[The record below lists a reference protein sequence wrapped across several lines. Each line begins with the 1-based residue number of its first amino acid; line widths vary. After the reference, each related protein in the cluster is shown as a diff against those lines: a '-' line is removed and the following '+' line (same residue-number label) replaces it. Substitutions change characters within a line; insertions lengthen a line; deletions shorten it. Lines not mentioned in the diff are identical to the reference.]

1 MAARPLLTRRPAISP
16 VRRRL
21 TFLLT
26 GYEPLPPAAHHH
38 RFAREIRRF
47 EATWSLKA
55 TVGGLTEIPD
65 RPVATWPVALEGPD
79 FGVET
84 EVRLLRWD
92 DIVAEDMEMPLWQR
106 LPRYL
111 LAAGDILVTGT
122 FARYVAAYW
131 RYGLFAAYPLV
142 LLVLFGLVGI
152 LASLVPGLLGFGAPW
167 PVRLALGLATFLGL
181 TMFAGPRMHLT
192 YMLADWIFAR
202 DMMRQRRPGID
213 ARAEAFAR
221 EIAAGLAD
229 PGFDEVVIV
238 AHSLG
243 AAWMADAVAR
253 ALSADPTL
261 VSTGRPLGLVGA
273 GSSTLKIALHPAAG
287 WLRAAV
293 QRVADA
299 PGITWAE
306 YDSHVDFICFYKND
320 TPTALGLTVAHPPLR
335 RSIRL
340 SRMLAPATWRRFRGN
355 LLRIH
360 RQYVMGNEQRYLY
373 DVHMIACGPF
383 RFADI
388 ARRGE
393 DLPGALGPDGS
404 LAAAATPLPSTMD
417 MPAR

>member
-1 MAARPLLTRRPAISP
+1 VLAAFPEAFIPP

-26 GYEPLPPAAHHH
+26 GYEPLPPAAHHR

-47 EATWSLKA
+47 EATWSLSA
-55 TVGGLTEIPD
+55 QVGHLREVGG
-65 RPVATWPVALEGPD
+65 RPIATWPVRLSGPD
-79 FGVET
+79 FTVDT

-111 LAAGDILVTGT
+111 ASAADIILTGT
-122 FARYVAAYW
+122 FFRYIVAYW

-142 LLVLFGLVGI
+142 LLALFAVAGWLV
-152 LASLVPGLLGFGAPW
+152 SLVPG
-167 PVRLALGLATFLGL
+167 ALGLPLPGL
-181 TMFAGPRMHLT
+181 LRLVMAAAVFVGLAALAGPRLHLT

-202 DMMRQRRPGID
+202 DMMRQRRPSLA

-221 EIAAGLAD
+221 EIAAALTE
-229 PGFDEVVIV
+229 PEVDEVVIV

-243 AAWMADAVAR
+243 AAWMLDAVSR
-253 ALSADPTL
+253 ALAAEPSLPRAGGP
-261 VSTGRPLGLVGA
+261 SLGLLGA

-293 QRVADA
+293 QRVGDA
-299 PGITWAE
+299 PHLTWAE
-306 YDSHVDFICFYKND
+306 YDSHVDFICFYKNN
-320 TPTALGLTVAHPPLR
+320 TPVVLGLTVAHPPIR

-340 SRMLAPATWRRFRGN
+340 SRMLSPATWQRFRGN

-373 DVHMIACGPF
+373 DMHMIACGPF
-383 RFADI
+383 SFAEI
-388 ARRGE
+388 ARRGD
-393 DLPGALGPDGS
+393 DLPGALGADGS
-404 LAAAATPLPSTMD
+404 LAKATTPILGPVD
-417 MPAR
+417 RPDR

>member
-1 MAARPLLTRRPAISP
+1 MTL
-16 VRRRL
+16 
-21 TFLLT
+21 
-26 GYEPLPPAAHHH
+26 
-38 RFAREIRRF
+38 
-47 EATWSLKA
+47 
-55 TVGGLTEIPD
+55 D
-65 RPVATWPVALEGPD
+65 GPD
-79 FGVET
+79 FSVET

-111 LAAGDILVTGT
+111 LAAGDIILTGT
-122 FARYVAAYW
+122 FGRYVAAYW

-142 LLVLFGLVGI
+142 LLVLLGLAGI
-152 LASLVPGLLGFGAPW
+152 LASSLPGVFGLALPW
-167 PVRLALGLATFLGL
+167 PVRLLIALGTFLGL
-181 TMFAGPRMHLT
+181 TALAGPRLHLT

-202 DMMRQRRPGID
+202 DMMRQWRPGIA
-213 ARAEAFAR
+213 ARAEAFSR

-229 PGFDEVVIV
+229 PAFDEVVIV

-253 ALSADPTL
+253 ALAADPSL
-261 VSTGRPLGLVGA
+261 VSSGRPLGLVGA

-287 WLRAAV
+287 WLREAV

-320 TPTALGLTVAHPPLR
+320 TPTALGLTVLHPPLR

-340 SRMLAPATWRRFRGN
+340 SRMLSPATWQRFRCN

-393 DLPGALGPDGS
+393 YLPGALGPDGS
-404 LAAAATPLPSTMD
+404 LAAATTPLPSITD
-417 MPAR
+417 MPDR